1 MLNKSQCMHTDKPS
15 PPIITHLTNYFGGVR
30 GVENVT
36 IDPDTIVTLLFHEKR
51 VSLPRETKKD
61 GKNSVLIRVERA

>member
-36 IDPDTIVTLLFHEKR
+36 IDPDTIVTLF
-51 VSLPRETKKD
+51 VS
-61 GKNSVLIRVERA
+61 